1 MLIDA
6 ATFDKKRKSKRP
18 AMALASV
25 ARKAGV
31 SERTLARIK
40 NKEEMNPGTVEKIAK
55 ALDTSPEELC
65 APPRTRAGRSQ
76 GGFVAMQTELVAARY
91 NVAPE
96 IIEELA
102 PLLFVAIAERS
113 LHQRK
118 ERLEAWWEKA
128 EELSKIQ
135 PKFNVDSMAELE
147 AKSGISSLTEAY
159 WEEMEQINN
168 NCLDGWA
175 SDRRDHFFDTLHSVW
190 GDFDFMP
197 YQPNESDSFTYGGE
211 KFEGKFSD
219 GAFPYPLESLK
230 SLVGGAIF
238 SPAISETASHLAGTL
253 HDFYNPLG
261 EDRSAWEAPEHP
273 IAKMAE
279 ERLLSEYVPISQMPI
294 ELRHKKKALER
305 AEWIASHG
313 SDHPIPEVF
322 YHWEAVRRISE
333 YRYYENQSRELTD
346 QLQGAA
352 PEERAAIEDE
362 LQAAREKSAAWMALI
377 MPNDEAWYAKWTTY
391 WEAEQETQHKTSLE
405 EEIE

>member
-6 ATFDKKRKSKRP
+6 ATFDEKRKSKRP

-40 NKEEMNPGTVEKIAK
+40 NKEEMNASTVEKIAI

-65 APPRTRAGRSQ
+65 APPRTRAGRYQ
-76 GGFVAMQTELVAARY
+76 GGYVAMQTELVAARY

-102 PLLFVAIAERS
+102 PLLFVAIAELS
-113 LHQRK
+113 LHRRK
-118 ERLEAWWEKA
+118 ERLTAWWEKVDQ
-128 EELSKIQ
+128 LGKIQ

-147 AKSGISSLTEAY
+147 AKSGIASLAEAY

-175 SDRRDHFFDTLHSVW
+175 TDRCDHFFDALYSVW

-197 YQPNESDSFTYGGE
+197 YQPSESDPFTYGGE
-211 KFEGKFSD
+211 KFEGNFAD
-219 GAFPYPLESLK
+219 GSFPYPLESLK

-238 SPAISETASHLAGTL
+238 SPAISETASHLAGTQ
-253 HDFYNPLG
+253 DEFYNPLG
-261 EDRSAWEAPEHP
+261 DDRSAWLAPEHP

-294 ELRHKKKALER
+294 ELRHKKRALER

-313 SDHPIPEVF
+313 SDHPIPDVF
-322 YHWEAVRRISE
+322 YHWEAVRRIIE
-333 YRYYENQSRELTD
+333 CQYYENQSRELAD
-346 QLQGAA
+346 QLQGTA

-362 LQAAREKSAAWMALI
+362 LQAARDKSAAWRALI
-377 MPNDEAWYAKWTTY
+377 MPNDEEWYAKWTAY
-391 WEAEQETQHKTSLE
+391 WEAQDDASCE
-405 EEIE
+405 EEAE

>member
-6 ATFDKKRKSKRP
+6 ATFDEKRKSKRP

-65 APPRTRAGRSQ
+65 APPRTRAGRYQ

-96 IIEELA
+96 VVEELA
-102 PLLFVAIAERS
+102 PLLFVAIAELS
-113 LHQRK
+113 LHRRK

-147 AKSGISSLTEAY
+147 AKSGISSLADAY

-168 NCLDGWA
+168 HSLDGWA
-175 SDRRDHFFDTLHSVW
+175 SDRCDHFFDALYSVW

-197 YQPNESDSFTYGGE
+197 YQPNESDPFTYGGE
-211 KFEGKFSD
+211 KFEGKFPD

-313 SDHPIPEVF
+313 SDRPIPEVF

-377 MPNDEAWYAKWTTY
+377 MPDDEEWYAKWTAH
-391 WEAEQETQHKTSLE
+391 WEAQDNASVE
-405 EEIE
+405 EEAE